1 MNNESASHE
10 RDASERIL
18 TTTRDITADCSG
30 NDTTRERCKTCAKC
44 ALIVRLARRVVGMER
59 RLRRIESRLGHLEAA
74 LEAHLAAHAE
84 VE

>member
-10 RDASERIL
+10 RDASEQIL
-18 TTTRDITADCSG
+18 TTTREITADCSG
-30 NDTTRERCKTCAKC
+30 NDTTRERCNTCAKC